1 MGFIKNTAAK
11 ITGADVAADATI
23 RAAEDQSA
31 AIRESAARAA
41 TSAQDAAV
49 QAGTQQ
55 TLNAARDA
63 ATSAAADSLNK
74 PVENADVQLSGPTD
88 PTASA
93 SATAR
98 KRRQTFGVGSVASGV
113 QI

>member
-1 MGFIKNTAAK
+1 MAFIKDTLAK
-11 ITGADVAADATI
+11 ATGADVQADATR
-23 RAAEDQSA
+23 RAAEDQAA

-41 TSAQDAAV
+41 KSAQDAAV

-63 ATSAAADSLNK
+63 ATSAATDKLDK

-98 KRRQTFGVGSVASGV
+98 KRRQTFGIGSASSGV